1 MGPIGGG
8 TGDELVVAEV
18 GGRGGWGKKHG
29 GGCGRWGD
37 GGGLEGEHGLYLN
50 LVLLLVEG
58 DALVQGHGRAR
69 IGGHLPRPTCKR
81 NPSYAIWTSSPLTT
95 HTHSL
100 SLSALFLFVCV
111 CERVSNNLYL
121 VSSSARRRRRRK
133 QEEPTA
139 LNSSTPSPSPTPVNE
154 WMNGMCT
161 HSSIHIVKCPSCP
174 PFPF

>member
-1 MGPIGGG
+1 MSISEEAVVQDSEVVVGPIGGG

-100 SLSALFLFVCV
+100 SLSLLSFSLCVCV
-111 CERVSNNLYL
+111 RESQIISI
-121 VSSSARRRRRRK
+121 SSRRL
-133 QEEPTA
+133 QEEEEEESKKSQQLSTA
-139 LNSSTPSPSPTPVNE
+139 ALRVR
-154 WMNGMCT
+154 
-161 HSSIHIVKCPSCP
+161 VRP
-174 PFPF
+174 P

>member
-95 HTHSL
+95 HTL

-121 VSSSARRRRRRK
+121 VSSSARRRRRRRK

-154 WMNGMCT
+154 
-161 HSSIHIVKCPSCP
+161 
-174 PFPF
+174 